1 MGVLSRLATMVSLMT
16 SRLDELAAMG
26 LRGWVEE
33 LAALHALQV
42 QAQALLDML
51 LRVAAEMGYAPES
64 PGEAARILLE
74 EGLLSREDYEF
85 IRRLIGFRNVV
96 VHTYA
101 SVDMDLVRGILEGR
115 EYRRVALLASRLL
128 EEAVKRGLDP

>member
-1 MGVLSRLATMVSLMT
+1 MGVLSRLVNIVSRMT
-16 SRLDELAAMG
+16 SRLDELAVRG
-26 LRGWVEE
+26 LQGWVEE

-51 LRVAAEMGYAPES
+51 LRLAAEIGYAPES

-74 EGLLSREDYEF
+74 EGLISVEDYEF

-96 VHTYA
+96 VHAYTE
-101 SVDMDLVRGILEGR
+101 VDLDLVKRIVGRR
-115 EYRRVALLASRLL
+115 EYHGVALLASRLL
-128 EEAVKRGLDP
+128 EAAVKRGLDP

>member
-1 MGVLSRLATMVSLMT
+1 M
-16 SRLDELAAMG
+16 
-26 LRGWVEE
+26 EE
-33 LAALHALQV
+33 LAALHAFQV

-74 EGLLSREDYEF
+74 EGLLSGDDYAF
-85 IRRLIGFRNVV
+85 VRKLIGFRNVV
-96 VHTYA
+96 VHAYA

-128 EEAVKRGLDP
+128 DEAVERGLDP

>member
-1 MGVLSRLATMVSLMT
+1 MGVLSKLATMVSLMT

-26 LRGWVEE
+26 LRSWVEE

-74 EGLLSREDYEF
+74 EGLLSGDDYAF
-85 IRRLIGFRNVV
+85 VRKLIGFRNVV
-96 VHTYA
+96 VHAYA

-128 EEAVKRGLDP
+128 DEAVERGLDP